1 MMKKTIVLNI
11 LSIGLL
17 CASPTANL
25 NKQKLS
31 SSELAKYFKV
41 LQTVA
46 TKDGKSLDAIFI
58 NGPSKAPL
66 PTPKDFTYSGLFTS
80 SSSSNASDS
89 GDIEST
95 SSSSISGLSQAP
107 AFKWSFGC
115 AATTGAMIAG
125 YYDRVGYP
133 YVYAGPTNEGKM
145 PLDNS
150 SWPDWT
156 DSNGDTR
163 HQTPL
168 SATHDGLDGRVG
180 RGHVDDYWIAYGN
193 NDDDPFVTDGVD
205 EHTYGDCTADFMKT
219 NQTTNYDNSDGSTVF
234 YFYSSSGDP
243 LTADKM
249 EQYDVNGTDGGY
261 GLKLF
266 FESRGYNVTE
276 LYNQRID
283 TDQEGGFS
291 YAQYKAEI
299 DAKHPVL
306 IHVKGHTMAGI
317 GYNDDNASNPIVY
330 LHDTWDYNTHEMT
343 WGGSYSG
350 MDHYAVTVIHLAKNI
365 VSGDINKDGL
375 VDLIFRNSESG
386 ENLIFFLN
394 QTGSVSSHKYTTK
407 LSTSWTAKGT
417 GDFNQDGITDIIFR
431 NNESGK
437 NLIYFLNSDGSRKS
451 YAYTSKISSAWD
463 IVGIGDFDGDDM
475 ADILFRNTE
484 NGKNLIYFQ
493 NSDGSRKSYAY
504 TTQVSTTWS
513 VVAVA
518 DFDNDSIADI
528 FYRNSENGKNLISFQ
543 NSDGSRKGYYYANKI
558 SNDWVVGGIGDF
570 DRDGVL
576 DILYRNTQ
584 NGKNLI
590 SYQNS
595 DGSRKGY
602 HYTNKISTAWDVAM
616 VADFNG
622 DKIADI
628 LYRNKDNGK
637 NLISFQNING
647 SRESYTYTT
656 KLNTDWNV
664 VK

>member
-1 MMKKTIVLNI
+1 MKKTILLNI
-11 LSIGLL
+11 IYIGYIY
-17 CASPTANL
+17 ASPLTNTD
-25 NKQKLS
+25 NQKLS
-31 SSELAKYFKV
+31 ASELSKYFKV

-46 TKDGKSLDAIFI
+46 TKDGNSLDAVLI

-66 PTPKDFTYSGLFTS
+66 PTPKGFSYNSLFVNS
-80 SSSSNASDS
+80 SSSSSSDS
-89 GDIEST
+89 SDIEST
-95 SSSSISGLSQAP
+95 SSNSINTLLQAP
-107 AFKWSFGC
+107 AFNWSFGC
-115 AATTGAMIAG
+115 AATSGAMIAG
-125 YYDRVGYP
+125 YYDRTGYP
-133 YVYAGPTNEGKM
+133 FVYAGPTNEGKM

-150 SWPDWT
+150 VWPDWT

-193 NDDDPFVTDGVD
+193 DDDDPYVTDGVD
-205 EHTYGDCTADFMKT
+205 EHSYGDCTADFMKT

-249 EQYDVNGTDGGY
+249 EQYDVNDTDGGY

-276 LYNQRID
+276 LYNQKID

-306 IHVKGHTMAGI
+306 IHVEGHTMAGI
-317 GYNDDNASNPIVY
+317 GYNDDNDSNPIVY
-330 LHDTWDYNTHEMT
+330 LHDTWDYDIHEMT
-343 WGGSYSG
+343 WGDSYAG
-350 MDHYAVTVIHLAKNI
+350 MDHFGVTVIHLAKNI
-365 VSGDINKDGL
+365 VSGDINQDGL
-375 VDLIFRNSESG
+375 VDLVFRNSESG

-394 QTGSVSSHKYTTK
+394 QTGTVASHKYTTK
-407 LSTSWTAKGT
+407 LSNAWVAKGT
-417 GDFNQDGITDIIFR
+417 GDFNNDGITDIIFR
-431 NNESGK
+431 NNESGE

-451 YAYTSKISSAWD
+451 YAYTTKISSIWD
-463 IVGIGDFDGDDM
+463 MVGIGDFNGDDIS
-475 ADILFRNTE
+475 DILFRNIE
-484 NGKNLIYFQ
+484 NGKNLISFQ

-504 TTQVSTTWS
+504 TTKVSNIWE

-528 FYRNSENGKNLISFQ
+528 FYRNIENGKNFISFQ
-543 NSDGSRKGYYYANKI
+543 NSDGSRKSAKYTTSI
-558 SNDWVVGGIGDF
+558 SNDWIVGGIGDF
-570 DRDGVL
+570 DKDGIK

-590 SYQNS
+590 SFQNL

-602 HYTNKISTAWDVAM
+602 YYTNIISTDWNVAM

-622 DKIADI
+622 DQIADI

-637 NLISFQNING
+637 NLISFQNSNG
-647 SRESYTYTT
+647 SRKSYTYTT
-656 KLNTDWNV
+656 KLNTDWNI